1 MIKEQ
6 LLMNRTTKRISL
18 SLLWGL
24 LGLMILLPA
33 TAKAAPI
40 TDWDD
45 DGVTDLVEQEQS
57 TDEFYSRESSKYAPR
72 ALILSYL
79 EETGAQVPVTEGIV
93 RNNNSSTVE
102 FWILPFSPDGT
113 AAAVFGAN
121 GYGTVY
127 NYNDGELEIALAPS
141 EADPACVSVEV
152 WQNGTRTFVDSTLIT
167 VEPKIAPT
175 VADWTHVLLSTD
187 GNGNYSIYVND
198 MTEAGRAGSWWY
210 DVDPGTADGT
220 VVIGKGFKHAFLDE
234 FRYFTSVR
242 TEGQRI
248 KNTAI
253 MCTKAEDP
261 DLGLYYRFDDG
272 GKTVE
277 DFAHLPDFKALAAL
291 YDDDTQP
298 EVAEAFKYRL
308 HMPNFVDV
316 NGDGHADWVTAQSC
330 AMPDNL
336 AYGDGDGDGIINDT
350 VNNTFD
356 NIYDYAIVRNP
367 NSRRLETSVLQGDD
381 LFFVNGTWSTTYSED
396 ALYIRAGV
404 SERLSTIPVGGD
416 LAVTKHV
423 LAKSFAAP
431 EENYWDGIDNDS
443 DGIVDDADIALDI
456 ARNPSESGLID
467 SDGDGLPDSW
477 ELKYFGD
484 LTSTD
489 GTIDSDG
496 DGVIDLYE
504 YLMGYNP
511 TAKVSVPRTF
521 YAYLE
526 GGEYVAVIQTT
537 AEGDFILADGSA
549 AAAVKD
555 AANVALLTDGQI
567 DFDGDGISNYDEAY
581 IYGTNPLLK
590 DTDGDGLDD
599 NIEIFVTYTD
609 PLDPNSPAAT
619 GMRVLDL
626 VLGSHD
632 VTIMNPKT
640 GKLDFTYTQAART
653 APYAIFYNEEITES
667 YVKISDDE
675 YQYTRSAIVNGAA
688 EPVFTENVTA
698 AEMRRRTED
707 NGFVQSGQDF
717 SRTIRNFSG
726 IEDPQHFAIDL
737 WFKLADDSGLT
748 GTLLQKQA
756 EQADGYKFFQD
767 WRLWLDN
774 GKLTFTYN
782 TVGTDQSTQGNK
794 VESRVFSKASF
805 APGDGWTHVAVAVNQ
820 LSASGSN
827 YSYTITFASQ
837 KENETAMVQEKMAR
851 LVGLLRPAA
860 DPEKPYTSSLPG
872 PIVMGDD
879 KTASSRL
886 SMVMDQVSIWYYDS
900 ETELPLVSETR
911 FGDNAI
917 TGDASAELLFFA
929 DLNQEK
935 KLTFWSNG
943 VELGSEGSLVN
954 EAITVLDIEA
964 ANADIDSD
972 GDGIPDWWEIKYFGD
987 LTTASAT
994 TDYDGD
1000 GVTDLQEYLMG
1011 YNPTAQVSIPRSY
1024 WTEVNGKYVRVTQ
1037 TDANTVVLH
1046 GTTTDVTAMLEDTSV
1061 LTAIDGDVDYD
1072 GDGLLNAIENT
1083 VTNTDPTKADTDG
1096 DGINDWEEHMA
1107 GTDPLDPTSPWYN
1120 RAVDLILQ
1128 GHDVKV
1134 PAFDYDKQVITTNIV
1149 AIPARTAPY
1158 ACVKAFN
1165 DLVSDQRAWS
1175 GEFWFRLAS
1184 DSELNGTLLQKT
1196 ADASGAKGDFK
1207 VELVDGRIALT
1218 ICDDLIMG
1226 RTRKVMLDDFT
1237 ASKETWTHVAFSVNQ
1252 TASNLYTVTII
1263 AYADGVE
1270 YSNGGAE
1277 FKGVV
1282 RRTSQ
1287 KGDLVIGDLPSSAT
1301 RLSFEFDE
1309 LRIWNKVV
1317 GVSDFRLSRDIFL
1330 SENTAD
1336 LAAYFQ
1342 FNYRTADGE
1351 RVPCVTYKT
1360 RADLAALVNAL
1371 QAVYNKALARFQA
1384 ASDAY
1389 NASTSPSEDVKKEY
1403 EAAQEAVNTANSN
1416 LRKAKAARDAELNG
1430 EGISAILAE
1439 DALLSITDSEEYQD
1453 GDSDGDGIADWWEYT
1468 YFGDLTTADKTT
1480 DFDNDGFSD
1489 YYEYLLRGE
1498 GANPKD
1504 PYSLAGDGK
1513 TLDGDVDSDGDGLT
1527 NREEMRYGTD
1537 PLSIDTDDD
1546 GISDKVEVAL
1556 GSNPLHPMSIIVT
1569 KADGKPLT
1577 DVAWNEVRN
1586 TDLTLY
1592 RATSAPNRSMDLGA
1606 LTERLDL
1613 PKPDRFA
1620 VGTRQTVGYNK
1631 TYKGDFT
1638 IEMWVKAVTGTE
1650 NGVLFETKSSDTDYG
1665 WRFQLIDGVPEGE
1678 IFTMAG
1684 GNEQVLA
1691 VVGGKGSTPALQPG
1705 AWTFLALNWN
1715 SEAKTLGIYRD
1726 KLAYIGSLPV
1736 SYDID
1741 FGTKSQYA
1749 FIDKIQGVAIDEFR
1763 FWGETRTAEQVEYWA
1778 EKIIPSPLN
1787 SIVSYE
1793 RIRTADNT
1801 YRDVRHQ
1808 TFDYELRANYRFDD
1822 GGKSVED
1829 FAHFRDED
1837 YVLNDIGH
1845 TIFDVEE
1852 GAKRIGG
1859 IDDVDGDGIPEWWM
1873 SIWHQ
1878 NTFRNGDENLP
1889 SVPWQEV
1896 PGHNNYGGLVSR
1908 NYSSPFT
1915 GSSDWRDMLRWN
1927 EDGTQITGLY
1937 GVQYGVA
1944 YTSLG
1949 GAMDYHAEY
1958 KNGVLVRQNN
1968 NLIGYNEVG
1977 NKPEGGYQTD
1987 SSLLGIDMAYVT
1999 MHKHV
2004 NLLTKPT
2011 EAYINVESYIGAEI
2025 LGVIINRNKLESWSG
2040 KDNVAEYLHAGRNQV
2055 VIVWKRGN
2063 TINDWEY
2070 KIPQPGGEEVD
2081 DTVDYNRKIFTGTVD
2096 ASMTVDGNTVI
2107 AKGHD
2112 YRYDPRAVWYFRA
2125 ATVDYDKEF
2134 MSASWANRGTDSNG
2148 YVLNMVINSTYID
2161 PYSENYGA
2169 KRDADGDGLDLY
2181 SEYLLGTNPCSKDS
2195 DNNGIEDGKEDF
2207 DNDGVINLIEI
2218 ATYFTDAASMDTD
2231 NNGVTDS
2238 AELASAS
2245 SPTDW
2250 NSPINYLFLQTD
2262 GTDDCYLQL
2271 PLQSRLA
2278 LSTFTLEA
2286 MVYANNPTAG
2296 GIILQ
2301 RVVGTVDETR
2311 PLLNFQLGLNSDGRP
2326 YISFSDKDGSTASRT
2341 LTAPK
2346 AIDAET
2352 WTHIAASFDE
2362 STNIITLFVDG
2373 VQVASGM
2380 AASTPITTGPA
2391 LIYTRAGVKFDGGID
2406 ELRIWRKVRTAAE
2419 IQNNMDVSLAGT
2431 EEGLVAYYRFDDANL
2446 PKRAALAGHTDAEI
2460 RANNSLYPTY
2470 LYCAD
2475 SMVGSAFDWRNNWR
2489 NVAVLCGSATVVEDP
2504 DHSNSFEV
2512 GIYAY
2517 SNGTEEGDHDPGFAY
2532 LAPAGSGL
2540 SSDILQAVILSYPAS
2555 AATDTLTYKYFWV
2568 KSNAAGYAVD
2578 DLIYSSDSLYN
2589 VATGNPLS
2597 VSEVLG
2603 TGTELELEKTDLV
2616 VGDHVQLV
2624 VAAVN
2629 SDGVTSVLSVS
2640 KVIEMA
2646 LADSSTSIPNAL
2658 LLVSPTKDE
2667 TGLPEGKA
2675 INVVVKNMND
2685 FGGIAHVAWYRNMVL
2700 SKSSSQE
2707 IAANA
2712 QATIAMNDTSKVVKG
2727 DVWSFKIW
2735 FEREGSSA
2743 RSKAIP
2749 PTKTPAGEEILSDWI
2764 FLQIGTGFDEE
2775 LPDSG
2780 KKHYDTPTRPE
2791 RVVISPI
2798 DPDPSSVLIAKASGS
2813 KCKYPFN
2820 YYYQWYY
2827 KANTS
2832 ASYVIATGQ
2841 NLPYWQPAVVDISND
2856 MGTTE
2861 AGFSTYVLDPADQL
2875 YCVVYAMNIYGEKSR
2890 SVASKAIIIQSDY
2903 SANYYEVNDD
2913 WEHARPIH
2921 AKTTWQS
2928 TSDPNIQT
2936 HSFKSQED
2944 QDWVWFIV
2952 PAGADSRRML
2962 VSFETNAGV
2971 MFGHGFTKEAVP
2983 HPNTAMELYKLSANG
2998 KKLTHIESY
3007 RDFAANDNTG
3017 DSTYFARFVN
3027 KPLDPGIYYIQVF
3040 SEFRSANDLG
3050 KDYYMHLYME
3060 REAWNGEGIVWDNPA
3075 EGKPVVSIAPA
3086 TPGASDPLVATL
3098 NAYAYDTDDSKVTDY
3113 YYLWYRNGIVV
3124 PMNGASSVESYATQS
3139 YLINQAV
3146 KDGNTI
3152 EADMTAEGDI
3162 WHCVVYP
3169 YSPVY
3174 GYGSPA
3180 ISAPVVI
3187 GASSWKMDLTTRKTF
3202 KNGTVVENGDEV
3214 VTIGW
3219 EQYATFGYD
3228 TTYDKAYP
3236 SLSTPSGSGYV
3247 RLPLPT
3253 GMLYSIGFTNEYPFL
3268 STDIRPYG
3276 NTATWFIVAEMG
3288 DPATSV
3294 VSEFALSW
3302 GETALPASTA
3312 SGLSITQM
3320 RKRVDGYYEPVLG
3333 STTNVTPGTA
3343 GEIVL
3348 SAEQLNMLQLDENGQ
3363 KYAVFRVTI
3372 GAPDSMQTVYLKPGW
3387 NLVAFS
3393 LTPLN
3398 GSVDDVFSVNGS
3410 KLYSGSVWKYE
3421 GGRYVAAK
3429 DLVATRGYWLYAK
3442 TSAIVNVY
3450 GTAEADS
3457 ISLEKGWN
3465 IIGPVYDISDFV
3477 GMYKKTYP
3485 KVYDKIVK
3493 KDDGGL
3499 ELYKF
3504 NPADG
3509 GYQLAVENGKYVLKV
3524 GNGYW
3529 IKATEATEL
3538 PVIIPEK

>member
-18 SLLWGL
+18 SLLWVL
-24 LGLMILLPA
+24 LGLILLPA

-57 TDEFYSRESSKYAPR
+57 TDEFYPMESSKYAPR
-72 ALILSYL
+72 ALVLSYL
-79 EETGAQVPVTEGIV
+79 EETGVQVPVTKDIV
-93 RNNNSSTVE
+93 RNNNPSTVE

-127 NYNDGELEIALAPS
+127 NYNDGEVEIALAPS
-141 EADPACVSVEV
+141 EADPTCVSVEV
-152 WQNGTRTFVDSTLIT
+152 WQNGTRTFVDSTLIP

-291 YDDDTQP
+291 YNDDTQP

-308 HMPNFVDV
+308 HMPNFVDA

-381 LFFVNGTWSTTYSED
+381 LFFVNGAWSTTYSED

-443 DGIVDDADIALDI
+443 DGIVDDTDIALDI

-526 GGEYVAVIQTT
+526 SGEYVAVIQTT
-537 AEGDFILADGSA
+537 AEGGFILADGSA

-935 KLTFWSNG
+935 KLTFWSKG
-943 VELGSEGSLVN
+943 VELGSKGSLVN

-1024 WTEVNGKYVRVTQ
+1024 WTGVNGKYVRVTQ

-1061 LTAIDGDVDYD
+1061 LTATDGYVDYD
-1072 GDGLLNAIENT
+1072 GDGLDNVIENT

-1107 GTDPLDPTSPWYN
+1107 GTDPLDATSPWYN

-1134 PAFDYDKQVITTNIV
+1134 PAFDYDKQLITTNIET
-1149 AIPARTAPY
+1149 IPARTAPY
-1158 ACVKAFN
+1158 AYVKAFN
-1165 DLVSDQRAWS
+1165 DLVSSQQAWS

-1207 VELVDGRIALT
+1207 VELVDGKIALT

-1226 RTRKVMLDDFT
+1226 RTRKVMLDGFT

-1360 RADLAALVNAL
+1360 RADLAALVSAL
-1371 QAVYNKALARFQA
+1371 QAVYDKALARFQA

-1416 LRKAKAARDAELNG
+1416 LRKAKEARDAELKG

-1439 DALLSITDSEEYQD
+1439 GALLSITDSEEYQD

-1480 DFDNDGFSD
+1480 DFDDDGLSD
-1489 YYEYLLRGE
+1489 YYEYLLRSE

-1504 PYSLAGDGK
+1504 PHSLAGDGK

-1527 NREEMRYGTD
+1527 NREEMNYGTD
-1537 PLSIDTDDD
+1537 PLNIDTDDD

-1556 GSNPLHPMSIIVT
+1556 GSSPLHPMSVVLR
-1569 KADGKPLT
+1569 KADNTPLT
-1577 DVAWNEVRN
+1577 GVTWNEIKD
-1586 TDLTLY
+1586 TDWKLY
-1592 RATSAPNRSMDLGA
+1592 YTGNAPSRS
-1606 LTERLDL
+1606 LDL
-1613 PKPDRFA
+1613 SGLDGDIELPHPDRFA
-1620 VGTRQTVGYNK
+1620 VGTNVKGGYND
-1631 TYKGDFT
+1631 TYEGDFT
-1638 IEMWVKAVTGTE
+1638 LEIWVKGTGSD
-1650 NGVLFETKSSDTDYG
+1650 NGVLFETRASDTGWG
-1665 WRFQLIDGVPEGE
+1665 WRLLFANGVPKGE
-1678 IFTMAG
+1678 IFNTYGEVVAY
-1684 GNEQVLA
+1684 
-1691 VVGGKGSTPALQPG
+1691 VGGEGATPALEAN
-1705 AWTFLALNWN
+1705 AWTHLALNWD
-1715 SEAKTLGIYRD
+1715 SAARTLTLYRD
-1726 KLAYIGSLPV
+1726 KLAVIASFPV
-1736 SYDID
+1736 KYDVD
-1741 FGTKSQYA
+1741 FGEKSEYA
-1749 FIDKIQGVAIDEFR
+1749 RIGKIDGMTIDEFR
-1763 FWGETRTAEQVEYWA
+1763 FWSETRPAEQLEYWA
-1778 EKIIPSPLN
+1778 ENVIPSPLN
-1787 SIVSYE
+1787 SIINYE
-1793 RIRTADNT
+1793 RLVNSEGIEYDER
-1801 YRDVRHQ
+1801 YMERE
-1808 TFDYELRANYRFDD
+1808 YPLRANYRFDD

-1829 FAHFRDED
+1829 FAHFQEKGYDFAVPAAAIIEAD
-1837 YVLNDIGH
+1837 Q
-1845 TIFDVEE
+1845 
-1852 GAKRIGG
+1852 GAKKIFGV
-1859 IDDVDGDGIPEWWM
+1859 DDVDGDGIPEWWM
-1873 SIWHQ
+1873 SNWGL
-1878 NTFRNGDENLP
+1878 NTFRNPDNAP
-1889 SVPWQEV
+1889 SVGWLNV
-1896 PGHNNYGGLVSR
+1896 PGHMKFYYDDTTTWKDNLV
-1908 NYSSPFT
+1908 
-1915 GSSDWRDMLRWN
+1915 WN
-1927 EDGTQITGLY
+1927 KEGNIVGLY
-1937 GVQYGVA
+1937 GYQYGVA
-1944 YTSLG
+1944 YSSLG
-1949 GAMDYHAEY
+1949 GSLDYVTTWR
-1958 KNGVLVRQNN
+1958 NGKIASVTTRDMSGMGQVGGNN
-1968 NLIGYNEVG
+1968 
-1977 NKPEGGYQTD
+1977 PDGGYITD
-1987 SSLLGIDMAYVT
+1987 NHQLGVDMAYLT
-1999 MHKHV
+1999 MHK
-2004 NLLTKPT
+2004 
-2011 EAYINVESYIGAEI
+2011 YINLTNKPITATISTRTYLGATVDA
-2025 LGVIINRNKLESWSG
+2025 VIINQHTLTDEELASG
-2040 KDNVAEYLHAGRNQV
+2040 YNIAEHLKFGRNQI
-2055 VIVWKRGN
+2055 VIVWKRNGFN
-2063 TINDWEY
+2063 TIDY
-2070 KIPQPGGEEVD
+2070 KINEKDYKRTLYHGSVD
-2081 DTVDYNRKIFTGTVD
+2081 VEMIVDSKP
-2096 ASMTVDGNTVI
+2096 VI
-2107 AKGHD
+2107 VNGHY
-2112 YRYDPRAVWYFRA
+2112 YRYDPRSVWYYRA
-2125 ATVDYDKEF
+2125 TTQDYELSSMLPSF
-2134 MSASWANRGTDSNG
+2134 GNRGADENG
-2148 YVLNMVINSTYID
+2148 YIL
-2161 PYSENYGA
+2161 NYGIVGTTLDKYA
-2169 KRDADGDGLDLY
+2169 YQYGALVDADGDGLDLY
-2181 SEYLLGTNPCSKDS
+2181 SEYLLATNPCSKDS

-2218 ATYFTDAASMDTD
+2218 ATYFTDPLSMDTD
-2231 NNGVTDS
+2231 NDGVTDS

-2250 NSPINYLFLQTD
+2250 NSPVNYLFLQTD

-2271 PLQSRLA
+2271 PLQSRFA

-2311 PLLNFQLGLNSDGRP
+2311 PLLNFQLGLNGDGRP

-2341 LTAPK
+2341 LTAPN

-2362 STNIITLFVDG
+2362 STNIVMLFVDG
-2373 VQVASGM
+2373 VQVANGM

-2391 LIYTRAGVKFDGGID
+2391 LTYTRAGVKFDGGID
-2406 ELRIWRKVRTAAE
+2406 ELRIWKKVRTAAE
-2419 IQNNMDVSLAGT
+2419 IQNNMDASLAGT

-2446 PKRAALAGHTDAEI
+2446 PKRAAIAGHTDAEI

-2475 SMVGSAFDWRNNWR
+2475 SMAVNAFDWRNNWR

-2568 KSNAAGYAVD
+2568 KSTAAGYAVD

-2603 TGTELELEKTDLV
+2603 TGTELMLEKTDLV

-2646 LADSSTSIPNAL
+2646 LADPSTSIPNAL

-2700 SKSSSQE
+2700 AKSSSQE

-2712 QATIAMNDTSKVVKG
+2712 QATIVMNDISKVVKG

-2749 PTKTPAGEEILSDWI
+2749 PAKTPAGEEILSDWI

-2841 NLPYWQPAVVDISND
+2841 NLPYWQPAVADISND

-2903 SANYYEVNDD
+2903 STNNYEVNDD
-2913 WEHARPIH
+2913 WEHARPIY

-2952 PAGADSRRML
+2952 PAGVDSRRML
-2962 VSFETNAGV
+2962 VSFETNLGT
-2971 MFGHGFTKEAVP
+2971 MFGHGFRKEGAP

-2998 KKLTHIESY
+2998 KKLSHIESY
-3007 RDFAANDNTG
+3007 RDFTAPDNTG
-3017 DSTYFARFVN
+3017 DTTYQARFVN

-3040 SEFRSANDLG
+3040 SEFRFANDLG

-3124 PMNGASSVESYATQS
+3124 PMNGASSVESYATQR

-3162 WHCVVYP
+3162 WYCVVYP

-3187 GASSWKMDLTTRKTF
+3187 GASSWKMDFTTRKTF

-3276 NTATWFIVAEMG
+3276 NTSTWFIVAEMG

-3410 KLYSGSVWKYE
+3410 KLYSGSVWQYE

-3477 GMYKKTYP
+3477 GMYKKAYP